1 MKLLLQVADR
11 LVEKGHVHATSI
23 KSWVAAVDKRYK
35 DFSCRM
41 EKHRVKLETTLGLK
55 HDVSN
60 SHVCLFM
67 FVSSREGQFY
77 ETDNNLHYTTIQHV
91 KKAGTVCTLQMSL
104 QLTLFVRKK
113 TPILISSF
121 CKMSLREHNQYH
133 HYHLWCWGRF

>member
-60 SHVCLFM
+60 
-67 FVSSREGQFY
+67 G
-77 ETDNNLHYTTIQHV
+77 
-91 KKAGTVCTLQMSL
+91 SL
-104 QLTLFVRKK
+104 YSD
-113 TPILISSF
+113 PSF
-121 CKMSLREHNQYH
+121 HTFPSFFSPSFPSFL
-133 HYHLWCWGRF
+133 